1 LNSGLFSLPLLPA
14 VELERPPLRAKEAA
28 SETTRQ
34 GAETNSP
41 NHFIAGPEN
50 AIVRALAEAAVA
62 DPLPY
67 NPLVLCG
74 ACGVGKTS
82 LAHTLAARRREALGL
97 TSLISTSGTDLARA
111 LAHAIETDSVA
122 DLRTRYRR
130 CDILLIDDLHR
141 LATKPAAL
149 QFLLS
154 AFDGLLQRG
163 SLVIATM
170 RQLPRQTPG
179 LSPALASRL
188 TGGLVASVAPPGPLA
203 RRELIRQI
211 AATVDLSL
219 PDDIVKQLAGE
230 GNLPHRF
237 ATAGKLRQAVLQLAL
252 SSKGQVRPI
261 RLSQISGLLSAKSP
275 ETKQVVRRVLAAV
288 ARHYG
293 VSVADLKGKSRHQ
306 AVSHARSMAMHLIRN
321 MTTASFAEIGRQI
334 GSRDHSTVLHACKK
348 MDKLLEDCDATRR
361 LADEFAMQIAA
372 SDAG

>member
-154 AFDGLLQRG
+154 AFDGLL
-163 SLVIATM
+163 
-170 RQLPRQTPG
+170 
-179 LSPALASRL
+179 
-188 TGGLVASVAPPGPLA
+188 
-203 RRELIRQI
+203 
-211 AATVDLSL
+211 
-219 PDDIVKQLAGE
+219 
-230 GNLPHRF
+230 
-237 ATAGKLRQAVLQLAL
+237 
-252 SSKGQVRPI
+252 
-261 RLSQISGLLSAKSP
+261 
-275 ETKQVVRRVLAAV
+275 
-288 ARHYG
+288 
-293 VSVADLKGKSRHQ
+293 
-306 AVSHARSMAMHLIRN
+306 
-321 MTTASFAEIGRQI
+321 
-334 GSRDHSTVLHACKK
+334 
-348 MDKLLEDCDATRR
+348 
-361 LADEFAMQIAA
+361 
-372 SDAG
+372 